1 MINIPNRVLND
12 ICHSVKRKLQ
22 ENEVSLSPS
31 NLAELSQTMKN
42 FLEKDAGVGVSPELV
57 GHEEALDSIKLN
69 PELKLWEVEVGAY
82 DMDEDPSTPQ
92 DTKLIYVATESIADA
107 EAESKEK
114 ARSIFDGLSLEVMA
128 TPELIR

>member
-1 MINIPNRVLND
+1 M
-12 ICHSVKRKLQ
+12 
-22 ENEVSLSPS
+22 
-31 NLAELSQTMKN
+31 
-42 FLEKDAGVGVSPELV
+42 SPELV